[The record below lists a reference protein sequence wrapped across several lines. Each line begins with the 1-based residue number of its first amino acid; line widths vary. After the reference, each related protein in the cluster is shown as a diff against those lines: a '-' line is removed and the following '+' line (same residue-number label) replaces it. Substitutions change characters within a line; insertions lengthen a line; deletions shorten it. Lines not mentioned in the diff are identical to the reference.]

1 MVLLK
6 HLLFLSILYS
16 CSSYAIEIKNL
27 HHAVDIA
34 GKQRMFTQRM
44 LKDYAMIGM
53 ENSFNNPDEDLKN
66 IIKKFENHLESLHQY
81 TKKKEIQKSTNR
93 VKELWIPI
101 KKVLQ
106 KTPKKET
113 ALELQESLEH
123 LLQAS
128 DTTTHLFA
136 KETGEASG
144 VVIDMSGRQRMLS
157 QRMAS
162 LYMLKVWGLKNKNFQ
177 DKMDKSMELFET
189 SLAELQNSKL
199 NTKEINNLLKEVNKS
214 FTFFKI
220 MNKTSNTFIPTLI
233 YKKSN
238 DILKNM
244 NIITH
249 NYVNLKRK

>member
-6 HLLFLSILYS
+6 YLLFLSLLYT
-16 CSSYAIEIKNL
+16 SSHAIEIKNL

-44 LKDYAMIGM
+44 LKDYAMMGM
-53 ENSFNNPDEDLKN
+53 ENSFNNPTEDLKN
-66 IIKKFENHLESLHQY
+66 IIKEFENHLDSLHNY
-81 TKKKEIQKSTNR
+81 TENKAIINSTKR
-93 VKELWIPI
+93 VKKLWIPI
-101 KKVLQ
+101 KEILK
-106 KTPKKET
+106 KNPKKET
-113 ALELQESLEH
+113 ALQLQKSLEK
-123 LLQAS
+123 LLQAC
-128 DTTTHLFA
+128 DTSTHLFA
-136 KETGEASG
+136 KETGEEAG
-144 VVIDMSGRQRMLS
+144 IIIDISGRQRMLS

-162 LYMLKVWGLKNKNFQ
+162 LYMLKVWGIKNKNFQ
-177 DKMDKSMELFET
+177 KKMDKSMELFES
-189 SLAELQNSKL
+189 SLKHLQKYKL
-199 NTKEINNLLKEVNKS
+199 NTEEITNLLKEVEKS

-249 NYVNLKRK
+249 KYVNLKNK